1 MSVKI
6 SNFRQFCASAKAL
19 PGGGRFLLL
28 FRKFRDHREHQYG
41 DPWSALLSNF
51 QNLLEKLK
59 NHNIFTMP
67 NKPYSSLHAFKIRSN
82 LLYTGAQDRLNFKR
96 DRARKVWF
104 SRLARRLGRLP
115 PRLELEDLQLFTMLI
130 T

>member
-1 MSVKI
+1 ML
-6 SNFRQFCASAKAL
+6 Q
-19 PGGGRFLLL
+19 
-28 FRKFRDHREHQYG
+28 
-41 DPWSALLSNF
+41 
-51 QNLLEKLK
+51 KLK

-96 DRARKVWF
+96 DRARKVWL
-104 SRLARRLGRLP
+104 SRLARGLGRLP
-115 PRLELEDLQLFTMLI
+115 PRLELEDLQLFAMLI